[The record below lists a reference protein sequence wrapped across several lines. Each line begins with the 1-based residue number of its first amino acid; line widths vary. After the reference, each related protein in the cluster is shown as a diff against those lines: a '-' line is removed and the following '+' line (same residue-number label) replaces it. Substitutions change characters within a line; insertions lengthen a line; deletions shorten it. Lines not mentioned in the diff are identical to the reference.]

1 MTEPGPAPASPAP
14 PAPPVPGARPRPRRP
29 GDVVST
35 FFYRRRRLHLWLLLA
50 PPLLWFGVVFVGA
63 LLALVWQST
72 YTFSDFTMQVTPDLT
87 SANYRALLAGANLDI
102 VLRTLAMA
110 IAVTLACAVIGF
122 PIAYYMARY
131 THGAW
136 RGLFYVGVMLPM
148 WASYIVKAYA
158 WTMILSKGG
167 IIYWVVD
174 RIGLRGALDAILTLP
189 YVGGSSL
196 STSNL
201 GRFLVFTYAWLP
213 FMILPMHAA
222 IERVPPKLLEA
233 SADLGARP
241 GQTFRA
247 VLLPLA
253 FPGVVAG
260 SIFTFSLTLGDY
272 IIPQLVGPSGLY
284 IGTMVNLQQG
294 SVGNLP
300 MAAAFTAVPI
310 VIISIYLWGARRLGA
325 FDAL

>member
-1 MTEPGPAPASPAP
+1 MSDPAA
-14 PAPPVPGARPRPRRP
+14 GRRP
-29 GDVVST
+29 LRKAGDAVST
-35 FFYRRRRLHLWLLLA
+35 FFYRRRRLYLWMLLI
-50 PPLLWFGVVFVGA
+50 PPLLWFGVAFIGA
-63 LLALVWQST
+63 LLSMLWQST
-72 YTFSDFTMQVTPDLT
+72 HTFNDFTMQVTPDLT
-87 SANYRALLAGANLDI
+87 LANYKALKSDVNLDI
-102 VLRTLAMA
+102 VIRTVAMA
-110 IAVTLACAVIGF
+110 IAVTIGCVILGF
-122 PIAYYMARY
+122 PLAYYMARY
-131 THGAW
+131 TRGAR
-136 RGLFYVGVMLPM
+136 RGVFYVGVMLPM

-158 WTMILSKGG
+158 WTMILSQGG
-167 IIYWVVD
+167 VIYWVVD
-174 RIGLRGALDAILTLP
+174 RLGLRGALDWLLTLP
-189 YVGGSSL
+189 YIGGTTL

-213 FMILPMHAA
+213 FMILPIHAA

-241 GQTFRA
+241 WQTFRH

-253 FPGVVAG
+253 FPGIVAG

-272 IIPQLVGPSGLY
+272 IIPQLVGPPGLF
-284 IGTMVNLQQG
+284 IGQMVNLQQG

-310 VIISIYLWGARRLGA
+310 AIIAVYLAIARRLGA

>member
-1 MTEPGPAPASPAP
+1 
-14 PAPPVPGARPRPRRP
+14 
-29 GDVVST
+29 VST
-35 FFYRRRRLHLWLLLA
+35 VFYRRRRLTLWLLLA

-63 LLALVWQST
+63 LLALVWQSA
-72 YTFSDFTMQVTPDLT
+72 YTFDDFTMQVTPDLT
-87 SANYRALLAGANLDI
+87 WANYRALLARANLDI
-102 VLRTLAMA
+102 VVRTVAMA
-110 IAVTLACAVIGF
+110 AAVTIACAVIGF

-131 THGAW
+131 V
-136 RGLFYVGVMLPM
+136 RGTRRGVFYVGVMLPM

-167 IIYWVVD
+167 VIYWVVD
-174 RIGLRGALDAILTLP
+174 RIGLRGALDWALTLP

-241 GQTFRA
+241 WQTFRT

-272 IIPQLVGPSGLY
+272 IIPQLVGPPGLS

-310 VIISIYLWGARRLGA
+310 VIIAIYLWGARRLGA

>member
-1 MTEPGPAPASPAP
+1 MT
-14 PAPPVPGARPRPRRP
+14 
-29 GDVVST
+29 VST
-35 FFYRRRRLHLWLLLA
+35 FFYRRRRLTLGVLLA
-50 PPLLWFGVVFVGA
+50 PPLLWFGVVFIGA
-63 LLALVWQST
+63 LLALIWQST
-72 YTFSDFTMQVTPDLT
+72 YTFDDFTMQVTPRLT
-87 SANYRALLAGANLDI
+87 AANYRALLSSTNLAI
-102 VLRTLAMA
+102 VIRTVGMA
-110 IAVTLACAVIGF
+110 ATVTLACALIGF

-131 THGAW
+131 TRGAV
-136 RGLFYVGVMLPM
+136 RGVFYVGVMLPM

-167 IIYWVVD
+167 VVYWLAD
-174 RIGLRGALDAILTLP
+174 HTGLRGALDAILTWP
-189 YVGGSSL
+189 VIGGSSL

-201 GRFLVFTYAWLP
+201 GRFVVFTYAWLP
-213 FMILPMHAA
+213 FMILPMQAA
-222 IERVPPKLLEA
+222 IERVPVKLIEA

-241 GQTFRA
+241 GQTFRT
-247 VLLPLA
+247 VILPLA

-272 IIPQLVGPSGLY
+272 IIPQLVGPSGLV

-310 VIISIYLWGARRLGA
+310 AILTVYLAIARRLGA

>member
-1 MTEPGPAPASPAP
+1 VKP
-14 PAPPVPGARPRPRRP
+14 ARPAEPAGSTTPAVAAAGHRRAP
-29 GDVVST
+29 VST
-35 FFYRRRRLHLWLLLA
+35 FFYRRRRVALWCLLA
-50 PPLLWFGVVFVGA
+50 PPLLWFGVVFAGA
-63 LLALVWQST
+63 LFALVWQST
-72 YTFSDFTMQVTPDLT
+72 YTFNDFAMQVTPDLT
-87 SANYRALLAGANLDI
+87 WANYRALFSGTNRDI
-102 VLRTLAMA
+102 VLRTAGMA

-131 THGAW
+131 T
-136 RGLFYVGVMLPM
+136 RGRRRAVFYVGVMLPM

-158 WTMILSKGG
+158 WTMILSQGG

-174 RIGLRGALDAILTLP
+174 RVGLRGALEAVLGLP
-189 YVGGSSL
+189 YIGGSSL

-213 FMILPMHAA
+213 FMILPIHAA
-222 IERVPPKLLEA
+222 IERVPAKLIEA

-241 GQTFRA
+241 SQTFRA

-272 IIPQLVGPSGLY
+272 IIPQLVGPPGLY

-300 MAAAFTAVPI
+300 MAAAFTSVPI
-310 VIISIYLWGARRLGA
+310 VIISLYLWGARRLGA

>member
-1 MTEPGPAPASPAP
+1 
-14 PAPPVPGARPRPRRP
+14 
-29 GDVVST
+29 
-35 FFYRRRRLHLWLLLA
+35 
-50 PPLLWFGVVFVGA
+50 
-63 LLALVWQST
+63 
-72 YTFSDFTMQVTPDLT
+72 MQVKSDLT
-87 SANYRALLAGANLDI
+87 LANYRALFVSANLDI
-102 VLRTLAMA
+102 IIRTVGMA
-110 IAVTLACAVIGF
+110 IAVTLGCIAIGF

-131 THGAW
+131 T
-136 RGLFYVGVMLPM
+136 RGYTRGVFYIGVMLPM

-167 IIYWVVD
+167 VVYWIAD
-174 RIGLRGALDAILTLP
+174 HTGLRGLLDWLLTLP
-189 YVGGSSL
+189 YIGGTSL

-213 FMILPMHAA
+213 FMILPIQAA
-222 IERVPPKLLEA
+222 IERVPVKLLEA

-241 GQTFRA
+241 SQTFRS

-272 IIPQLVGPSGLY
+272 IIPKLVGPDGHV

-310 VIISIYLWGARRLGA
+310 VILGFYLWGARKLGA

>member
-1 MTEPGPAPASPAP
+1 
-14 PAPPVPGARPRPRRP
+14 
-29 GDVVST
+29 
-35 FFYRRRRLHLWLLLA
+35 
-50 PPLLWFGVVFVGA
+50 GVVFIGA
-63 LLALVWQST
+63 LLALVWQSA
-72 YTFSDFTMQVTPDLT
+72 YTFDDFAMQVKSDLT
-87 SANYRALLAGANLDI
+87 LANYKALFSGPNLDI
-102 VLRTLAMA
+102 VIRTVGMA
-110 IAVTLACAVIGF
+110 IAVTLGSIVIGF

-131 THGAW
+131 T
-136 RGLFYVGVMLPM
+136 RGVTRGVFYIGVMLPM

-167 IIYWVVD
+167 VIYWVAD
-174 RIGLRGALDAILTLP
+174 RTGLRGFLDWLLTLP
-189 YVGGSSL
+189 YIGGTSL

-213 FMILPMHAA
+213 FMILPINAA
-222 IERVPPKLLEA
+222 IERVPAKLLEA

-241 GQTFRA
+241 WQTFRH

-272 IIPQLVGPSGLY
+272 IIPQLVGPPGYY
-284 IGTMVNLQQG
+284 IGPMVNLQQG

-310 VIISIYLWGARRLGA
+310 FIMMAYILVAR
-325 FDAL
+325 

>member
-1 MTEPGPAPASPAP
+1 MNNGFVSLRGN
-14 PAPPVPGARPRPRRP
+14 GARLERRM
-29 GDVVST
+29 GNAIST
-35 FFYRRRRLHLWLLLA
+35 FFYRRRRLYLVLLLA

-63 LLALVWQST
+63 LFALVWQST
-72 YTFSDFTMQVTPDLT
+72 YTFNDFAMQVTPDFTL
-87 SANYRALLAGANLDI
+87 ANYRALFAGANLDI
-102 VLRTLAMA
+102 VLRTVAMA
-110 IAVTLACAVIGF
+110 VAVTIGCAVLGF
-122 PIAYYMARY
+122 PLAYYMARY
-131 THGAW
+131 TRGAT
-136 RGLFYVGVMLPM
+136 RGLLYVGVILPM

-167 IIYWVVD
+167 IIYWMAD
-174 RIGLRGALDAILTLP
+174 RLGLRGALDGLLTLP
-189 YVGGSSL
+189 YIGGSSL

-222 IERVPPKLLEA
+222 IERVPAKLIEA

-241 GQTFRA
+241 WQTFRT

-272 IIPQLVGPSGLY
+272 IIPQLVGPPGLY

-310 VIISIYLWGARRLGA
+310 VILSGYLWGARRLGA

>member
-1 MTEPGPAPASPAP
+1 MTGER
-14 PAPPVPGARPRPRRP
+14 VARAPRPALRRA
-29 GDVVST
+29 GDAVST
-35 FFYRRRRLHLWLLLA
+35 FFYRRRRFYVLLLLA
-50 PPLLWFGVVFVGA
+50 PALLWFGVVFVGA
-63 LLALVWQST
+63 LFALVWQST
-72 YTFSDFTMQVTPDLT
+72 YTFNDFAMQVTPDLT
-87 SANYRALLAGANLDI
+87 LANYGALLSGTNLDI
-102 VLRTLAMA
+102 VLRTVAMA
-110 IAVTLACAVIGF
+110 AAVTIACTIIGF

-131 THGAW
+131 T
-136 RGLFYVGVMLPM
+136 RGPMRALFYVGVMLPM

-167 IIYWVVD
+167 FIYWIAD
-174 RIGLRGALDAILTLP
+174 HTGLRGALDGIVSLP
-189 YVGGSSL
+189 YIGGTSL

-213 FMILPMHAA
+213 FMILPMQAA
-222 IERVPPKLLEA
+222 IERVPPSLLQA

-241 GQTFRA
+241 WQTFRT

-253 FPGVVAG
+253 LPGIAAG

-272 IIPQLVGPSGLY
+272 IIPQLVGPPGLY

-310 VIISIYLWGARRLGA
+310 IILTLYLWGARRLGA

>member
-1 MTEPGPAPASPAP
+1 MTDAGPAPASGDAP
-14 PAPPVPGARPRPRRP
+14 RRRRRP

-35 FFYRRRRLHLWLLLA
+35 FFYRRRRLYLWLLLT

-72 YTFSDFTMQVTPDLT
+72 YTFDDFTMQVTPDLT
-87 SANYRALLAGANLDI
+87 AANYWALRTSANRDI
-102 VLRTLAMA
+102 VIRTVSMA
-110 IAVTLACAVIGF
+110 AAVTIACVVIGF

-131 THGAW
+131 TRGAI

-174 RIGLRGALDAILTLP
+174 RIGLRGALDGVLTLP

-213 FMILPMHAA
+213 FMILPMQAA

-241 GQTFRA
+241 WQTFRT

-272 IIPQLVGPSGLY
+272 IIPQLVGPPGLY

-310 VIISIYLWGARRLGA
+310 VIITLYLRAARRLGA

>member
-1 MTEPGPAPASPAP
+1 MTDNALSA
-14 PAPPVPGARPRPRRP
+14 GALHTGRR
-29 GDVVST
+29 
-35 FFYRRRRLHLWLLLA
+35 RRRRLATAVSTVLFRRPRLALWLLLA

-72 YTFSDFTMQVTPDLT
+72 YTFNDFAMQVTPDLT
-87 SANYRALLAGANLDI
+87 WANYRALLAAANVDI
-102 VLRTLAMA
+102 VARTVAMA
-110 IAVTLACAVIGF
+110 IAVTIACAVIGF
-122 PIAYYMARY
+122 PVAYYMARY
-131 THGAW
+131 TSGRS
-136 RGLFYVGVMLPM
+136 RGVFYVGVMLPM

-167 IIYWVVD
+167 IMYWVVD
-174 RIGLRGALDAILTLP
+174 RIGLRGALDAVLSLP
-189 YVGGSSL
+189 YIGGSSL

-222 IERVPPKLLEA
+222 IERVPPKLIEA

-241 GQTFRA
+241 WQTFRA

-272 IIPQLVGPSGLY
+272 IIPQLVGPPGLY

-310 VIISIYLWGARRLGA
+310 AIITLYLWGARRLGA

>member
-1 MTEPGPAPASPAP
+1 VNDAIGL
-14 PAPPVPGARPRPRRP
+14 PRGRRRMGRRA
-29 GDVVST
+29 GDALST
-35 FFYRRRRLHLWLLLA
+35 FFYRRRRLYLALLLA

-63 LLALVWQST
+63 LFALVWQST
-72 YTFSDFTMQVTPDLT
+72 YTFNDFAMQVTPDLT
-87 SANYRALLAGANLDI
+87 LANYRALASGTNLDI
-102 VLRTLAMA
+102 VLRTVAMA
-110 IAVTLACAVIGF
+110 AAVTIGCAIVGF
-122 PIAYYMARY
+122 PLAYYMARY
-131 THGAW
+131 TRGAA
-136 RGLFYVGVMLPM
+136 RGLLYVGVMLPM

-167 IIYWVVD
+167 IIYWLVD
-174 RIGLRGALDAILTLP
+174 RVHLRGALDLLLTVP
-189 YVGGSSL
+189 YIGGSSL
-196 STSNL
+196 STSNV
-201 GRFLVFTYAWLP
+201 GRFLVFVYAWLP

-222 IERVPPKLLEA
+222 IERVPPKLIEA

-241 GQTFRA
+241 GQTFRT

-272 IIPQLVGPSGLY
+272 IIPQLVGPPGLY

-310 VIISIYLWGARRLGA
+310 VILSVYLWIARRLGA

>member
-1 MTEPGPAPASPAP
+1 MTESGGAPAM
-14 PAPPVPGARPRPRRP
+14 GRRLHRRRA
-29 GDVVST
+29 GDAVST
-35 FFYRRRRLHLWLLLA
+35 FFYRRRRLYLWLLLA
-50 PPLLWFGVVFVGA
+50 PPLLWFGVVFAGA
-63 LLALVWQST
+63 LFALVWQST
-72 YTFSDFTMQVTPDLT
+72 YTFNDFAMQVTPDLT
-87 SANYRALLAGANLDI
+87 LANYRALFAEANLDI
-102 VLRTLAMA
+102 VIRTVVMA
-110 IAVTLACAVIGF
+110 ASVTIASALIGF

-131 THGAW
+131 TRGAA

-174 RIGLRGALDAILTLP
+174 RIGLRGALDGLLTLP

-213 FMILPMHAA
+213 FMILPMNAA
-222 IERVPPKLLEA
+222 IERVPANLLQA

-241 GQTFRA
+241 WQTFRT

-272 IIPQLVGPSGLY
+272 IIPQLVGPPGLY

-310 VIISIYLWGARRLGA
+310 LIISIYLGIARRLGA

>member
-1 MTEPGPAPASPAP
+1 MTDAPSPGPRLR
-14 PAPPVPGARPRPRRP
+14 GRRP
-29 GDVVST
+29 GDAVST
-35 FFYRRRRLHLWLLLA
+35 AFYRRRRLTLWLLLA

-63 LLALVWQST
+63 LLALIWQST
-72 YTFSDFTMQVTPDLT
+72 YTFNDFAMQVTPDLT
-87 SANYRALLAGANLDI
+87 LANYRALADGANRDI
-102 VLRTLAMA
+102 VLRTVAMA
-110 IAVTLACAVIGF
+110 LAVTVASAIIGF
-122 PIAYYMARY
+122 PLAYYMARY
-131 THGAW
+131 TQGA
-136 RGLFYVGVMLPM
+136 RRALFYVGVMLPM

-158 WTMILSKGG
+158 WTMILSRGG
-167 IIYWVVD
+167 ILYWIAD
-174 RIGLRGALDAILTLP
+174 RIGLGGALDGVLTLP
-189 YVGGSSL
+189 YIGGNSL

-213 FMILPMHAA
+213 FMILPIHAA
-222 IERVPPKLLEA
+222 IERVPPRLLEA

-241 GQTFRA
+241 WQTFRT

-253 FPGVVAG
+253 LPGVAAG
-260 SIFTFSLTLGDY
+260 SIFAFSLTLGDY
-272 IIPQLVGPSGLY
+272 IIPQLVGPPGLY

-310 VIISIYLWGARRLGA
+310 AIIAIYLLLARRLGA

>member
-1 MTEPGPAPASPAP
+1 VTWAE
-14 PAPPVPGARPRPRRP
+14 VARAAWRRRRLS
-29 GDVVST
+29 DALST
-35 FFYRRRRLHLWLLLA
+35 FFYRRRRLYLWLLLA

-63 LLALVWQST
+63 LLALVWQSA
-72 YTFSDFTMQVTPDLT
+72 YTFDDFTMQVTPSLT
-87 SANYRALLAGANLDI
+87 AANYRALFDEANLDI
-102 VLRTLAMA
+102 VIRTVAMA
-110 IAVTLACAVIGF
+110 LAVTIACAAIGF
-122 PIAYYMARY
+122 PLAYYMARY
-131 THGAW
+131 TRGAY
-136 RGLFYVGVMLPM
+136 RAALYVGVMLPM

-167 IIYWVVD
+167 VIYWLAE
-174 RIGLRGALDAILTLP
+174 RLSLRGVLEGILTLP

-213 FMILPMHAA
+213 FMILPTHAA

-241 GQTFRA
+241 WQTFRG

-253 FPGVVAG
+253 LPGVIAG

-272 IIPQLVGPSGLY
+272 IIPQLVGPPGLY

-310 VIISIYLWGARRLGA
+310 VIISLYLWGARRLGA

>member
-1 MTEPGPAPASPAP
+1 VTDASGPLRGNGRRMRR
-14 PAPPVPGARPRPRRP
+14 GA
-29 GDVVST
+29 GDALSS
-35 FFYRRRRLHLWLLLA
+35 FFYRRRRLYLALLLA
-50 PPLLWFGVVFVGA
+50 PPLLWFGVVYVGA

-72 YTFSDFTMQVTPDLT
+72 YTFNDFAMLVTPDLT
-87 SANYRALLAGANLDI
+87 LANYRALLATTNLDI
-102 VLRTLAMA
+102 VLRTVAMA
-110 IAVTLACAVIGF
+110 AAVTIACAIIGF
-122 PIAYYMARY
+122 PLAYYMARY
-131 THGAW
+131 TRGTA
-136 RGLFYVGVMLPM
+136 RGLLYVGVMLPM

-167 IIYWVVD
+167 IIYWLVD
-174 RIGLRGALDAILTLP
+174 RLHLRGALDWVLTLP
-189 YVGGSSL
+189 YIGGSSL

-222 IERVPPKLLEA
+222 IERVPPKLVEA

-241 GQTFRA
+241 GQTFRT

-272 IIPQLVGPSGLY
+272 IIPQLVGPPGLY

-310 VIISIYLWGARRLGA
+310 VILTIYLWIARRLGA

>member
-1 MTEPGPAPASPAP
+1 
-14 PAPPVPGARPRPRRP
+14 
-29 GDVVST
+29 VST
-35 FFYRRRRLHLWLLLA
+35 FLYRRRRLYLGMLLA
-50 PPLLWFGVVFVGA
+50 PPVLWFGVVFVGA

-72 YTFSDFTMQVTPDLT
+72 YTFDDFTMQVTPRMT
-87 SANYRALLAGANLDI
+87 AANYRALLAATNLDI
-102 VLRTLAMA
+102 VLRTTGMA
-110 IAVTLACAVIGF
+110 AAVTLACALIGF

-131 THGAW
+131 TRGAL
-136 RGLFYVGVMLPM
+136 RGVFYVGVMLPM

-158 WTMILSKGG
+158 WTMILSRGG
-167 IIYWVVD
+167 VLYWVVD
-174 RIGLRGALDAILTLP
+174 HVGLRGALDAVLQLP
-189 YVGGSSL
+189 VIGGSSL

-213 FMILPMHAA
+213 FMILPMQAA
-222 IERVPPKLLEA
+222 IERVPAKLIEA

-241 GQTFRA
+241 AQTFRT
-247 VLLPLA
+247 VILPLA

-272 IIPQLVGPSGLY
+272 IIPQLVGPPGLV

-310 VIISIYLWGARRLGA
+310 AILAIYLAIARRLGA

>member
-1 MTEPGPAPASPAP
+1 
-14 PAPPVPGARPRPRRP
+14 
-29 GDVVST
+29 
-35 FFYRRRRLHLWLLLA
+35 LLA

-63 LLALVWQST
+63 LFALVWQST
-72 YTFSDFTMQVTPDLT
+72 YTFNDFAMQVTPELT
-87 SANYRALLAGANLDI
+87 LANYRALLAGPNIDI
-102 VLRTLAMA
+102 VARTVAMA
-110 IAVTLACAVIGF
+110 VAVTIACAILGF
-122 PIAYYMARY
+122 PLAYYMARY
-131 THGAW
+131 TRGAT
-136 RGLFYVGVMLPM
+136 RGLLYVGVMLPM

-167 IIYWVVD
+167 IIYWLVD
-174 RIGLRGALDAILTLP
+174 RLGLRGALDGLLTLP
-189 YVGGSSL
+189 YIGGSSL

-222 IERVPPKLLEA
+222 IERVPARLVEA

-241 GQTFRA
+241 WQTFRT

-272 IIPQLVGPSGLY
+272 IIPQLVGPPGLY

-310 VIISIYLWGARRLGA
+310 IILAIYLWIARRLGA
-325 FDAL
+325 FDAF

>member
-1 MTEPGPAPASPAP
+1 
-14 PAPPVPGARPRPRRP
+14 VN
-29 GDVVST
+29 VST
-35 FFYRRRRLHLWLLLA
+35 FFYRRRRLTLGVLLA
-50 PPLLWFGVVFVGA
+50 PPVLWFGVVFVGA
-63 LLALVWQST
+63 LLALVWQSA
-72 YTFSDFTMQVTPDLT
+72 YTFDDFTMQVTPRLT
-87 SANYRALLAGANLDI
+87 WANYRALSSATNLDI
-102 VLRTLAMA
+102 VLRTVGMA
-110 IAVTLACAVIGF
+110 AAVSIACALIGF

-131 THGAW
+131 TRGAL
-136 RGLFYVGVMLPM
+136 RGVFYVGVMLPM

-158 WTMILSKGG
+158 WTMILSRGG
-167 IIYWVVD
+167 VVYWLAD
-174 RIGLRGALDAILTLP
+174 HTGLRGVLDAILTWP
-189 YVGGSSL
+189 VIGGSSL

-201 GRFLVFTYAWLP
+201 GRFVVFTYAWLP

-222 IERVPPKLLEA
+222 IERVPKRLIEA

-241 GQTFRA
+241 GQTFRS
-247 VLLPLA
+247 VILPLA

-272 IIPQLVGPSGLY
+272 IIPQLVGPSGMV

-310 VIISIYLWGARRLGA
+310 AILTVYLAIARRLGA

>member
-1 MTEPGPAPASPAP
+1 MG
-14 PAPPVPGARPRPRRP
+14 RRA
-29 GDVVST
+29 GDALST
-35 FFYRRRRLHLWLLLA
+35 FFYRRRRLYLALLLA

-63 LLALVWQST
+63 LFALVWQST
-72 YTFSDFTMQVTPDLT
+72 YTFNDFAMQVTPDLT
-87 SANYRALLAGANLDI
+87 LANYRALASGTNLDI
-102 VLRTLAMA
+102 VLRTVAMA
-110 IAVTLACAVIGF
+110 AAVTIGCAIVGF
-122 PIAYYMARY
+122 PLAYYMARY
-131 THGAW
+131 TRGAA
-136 RGLFYVGVMLPM
+136 RGLLYVGVMLPM

-167 IIYWVVD
+167 IIYWLVD
-174 RIGLRGALDAILTLP
+174 RVHLRGALDLLLTVP
-189 YVGGSSL
+189 YIGGSSL
-196 STSNL
+196 STSNV
-201 GRFLVFTYAWLP
+201 GRFLVFAYAWLP

-222 IERVPPKLLEA
+222 IERVPPKLIEA

-241 GQTFRA
+241 GQTFRT

-272 IIPQLVGPSGLY
+272 IIPQLVGPPGLY

-310 VIISIYLWGARRLGA
+310 VILSVYLWIARRLGA

>member
-1 MTEPGPAPASPAP
+1 MTGAARALGDGP
-14 PAPPVPGARPRPRRP
+14 RQRHRP

-35 FFYRRRRLHLWLLLA
+35 FFYRRRRLTLWLLLA

-72 YTFSDFTMQVTPDLT
+72 YTFDDFTMQVTPDLT
-87 SANYRALLAGANLDI
+87 SANYRALFATANLDI
-102 VLRTLAMA
+102 VIRTVVMA
-110 IAVTLACAVIGF
+110 AAVTIACAVIGF

-131 THGAW
+131 THGAR

-174 RIGLRGALDAILTLP
+174 RIGLRGALDSVLTLP

-241 GQTFRA
+241 WQTFRT

-272 IIPQLVGPSGLY
+272 IIPQLVGPPGLY

>member
-1 MTEPGPAPASPAP
+1 MTRAEDDAA
-14 PAPPVPGARPRPRRP
+14 VRVRRGR
-29 GDVVST
+29 GDAISS
-35 FFYRRRRLHLWLLLA
+35 FFYRRRRLYLWLLLA
-50 PPLLWFGVVFVGA
+50 APLTWFGVVFVGA
-63 LLALVWQST
+63 LFALVWQSA
-72 YTFSDFTMQVTPDLT
+72 YTFDDFTMQVTPDLT
-87 SANYRALLAGANLDI
+87 LANYRALFAAANLDI
-102 VLRTLAMA
+102 VLRTAAMA
-110 IAVTLACAVIGF
+110 AAVTIACAVIGF
-122 PIAYYMARY
+122 PLAYYMARY
-131 THGAW
+131 TRGAT

-167 IIYWVVD
+167 VIYWVVD
-174 RIGLRGALDAILTLP
+174 RVGLRGALDAVLALP

-196 STSNL
+196 STSNV

-222 IERVPPKLLEA
+222 IERVPAKLLEA

-241 GQTFRA
+241 GQTFRS

-272 IIPQLVGPSGLY
+272 IIPQLVGPPGLY

-310 VIISIYLWGARRLGA
+310 AILSVYLWGARRLGA